1 MRAVSH
7 ADWQSGAA
15 ERRTA
20 RYCGDVGTEPAGWQV
35 RWRLQISVG
44 SQAGL
49 HWGMHCPAWQAKPG
63 EQIGVQPAATWSA
76 GGGAALGELAGAT
89 SLRAA
94 TVAEMNIPAPSGL
107 IPSLNP

>member
-1 MRAVSH
+1 L
-7 ADWQSGAA
+7 
-15 ERRTA
+15 
-20 RYCGDVGTEPAGWQV
+20 TEAGEAGAGWQV
-35 RWRLQISVG
+35 RWRSQISVG

-63 EQIGVQPAATWSA
+63 EQIGVQLAADAPLA
-76 GGGAALGELAGAT
+76 GPVATALGLAAGA

-107 IPSLNP
+107 IPSLKP